1 MLSQLSLDRH
11 CGRPSLLDLNP
22 FQLPP
27 SLAIKKLEFYP
38 KLGWFFRTLVHHLL
52 SLFAF
57 WKKLFLSSTLCLS
70 TYWPFMQQVVWA
82 WTLLQF
88 NQPWLE
94 NTQERNF
101 KNFQK
106 QNMNLPPASN
116 YMLCN
121 IYNVFGIRSYL
132 EMIFCS
138 RIGEGNGN
146 PLQCSCLENP
156 RDGGAWWAAVYGV
169 TQSRTRLKQL
179 SSSSSSK
186 DDF

>member
-1 MLSQLSLDRH
+1 MQTYLTWGGKKVWTKIMIVLSRFIGTSGPDSGQLTKNKMLSQPSSDPH

-38 KLGWFFRTLVHHLL
+38 KLGWFFRALAHHLL
-52 SLFAF
+52 SLLAF
-57 WKKLFLSSTLCLS
+57 WKKLVFLSPTPCIS

-94 NTQERNF
+94 NTQERNS

-106 QNMNLPPASN
+106 QNLNLPRATN
-116 YMLCN
+116 
-121 IYNVFGIRSYL
+121 
-132 EMIFCS
+132 
-138 RIGEGNGN
+138 
-146 PLQCSCLENP
+146 
-156 RDGGAWWAAVYGV
+156 
-169 TQSRTRLKQL
+169 
-179 SSSSSSK
+179 
-186 DDF
+186 